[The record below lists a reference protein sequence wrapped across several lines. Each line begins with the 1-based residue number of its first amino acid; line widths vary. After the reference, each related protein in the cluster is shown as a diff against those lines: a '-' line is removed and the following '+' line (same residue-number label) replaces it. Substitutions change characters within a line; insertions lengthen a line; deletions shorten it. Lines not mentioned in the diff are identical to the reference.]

1 MKRVRLVWKCFQALA
16 VWWFCEQCEVK
27 IFQLW
32 QCLHSKLFTCDL
44 LHTVRRW
51 ANLTGWKIFINR
63 LHPLL
68 LHRLPTQCFNC
79 SDQKYL
85 EALGIFLEDRWAQ
98 RRTQQWCYVV
108 FSPWVCL
115 LKGIFYRRIVLANI
129 CKSSSL
135 PRLSH
140 RPHATGQA
148 LSPVCFSRYYCLR

>member
-1 MKRVRLVWKCFQALA
+1 MRNSISCRKAKTLSRIKSGAPPAWAHA
-16 VWWFCEQCEVK
+16 
-27 IFQLW
+27 
-32 QCLHSKLFTCDL
+32 HSATNACCCREGFYTKSSPSLMQYAI
-44 LHTVRRW
+44 RE
-51 ANLTGWKIFINR
+51 IFINR
-63 LHPLL
+63 LHPLRA
-68 LHRLPTQCFNC
+68 HRPQTQCFNC

-85 EALGIFLEDRWAQ
+85 EALGIFLEDRRAQ

-129 CKSSSL
+129 CKSSSP

-148 LSPVCFSRYYCLR
+148 VSPVCFSRYYCLR